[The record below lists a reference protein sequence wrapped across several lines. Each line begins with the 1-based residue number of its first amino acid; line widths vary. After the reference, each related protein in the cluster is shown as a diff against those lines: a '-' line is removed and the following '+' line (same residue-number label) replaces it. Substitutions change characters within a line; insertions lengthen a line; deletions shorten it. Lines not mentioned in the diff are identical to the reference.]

1 MKSRRL
7 VAIAVVLISAIG
19 MVGVQPH
26 VAQANGCGIPFTGT
40 TYHLSTPNHFT
51 LLSTCSTSWTYQLMN
66 DVDLTGIT
74 VSRQSSF
81 TGTFDGQGFTIR
93 NMTVTGSALFDVGV
107 AGATFTGVNFQ
118 NATVNGGNQLFAG
131 GLISV
136 ANGPTTISAS
146 SFDGSVTAAN
156 IVGHRVGGL
165 IGSVGSIP
173 VTILDVDVTASIVGG
188 VTESATA
195 GGLIGASFGTVL
207 INDASFTGSVTGGS
221 GLQATAGGL
230 VGSVVIGSVSISN
243 SYSTATITGGNDL
256 YASSGGFIGISQSVV
271 TVESSYVTAVMAAG
285 SGNRSA
291 AGGMIGISMAD
302 VTVNRSYVT
311 GSLLG
316 GPGATSS
323 TTAGGF
329 IGYGCCGPPA
339 AIQVS
344 NSFVRL
350 TANGGA
356 GSDARVGGIVGGR
369 QSNIALTTTVSNSYG
384 EGTLTTGS
392 GSQAW
397 AFALA
402 DSSAPTISAT
412 TSFCVSVC
420 ESGGTGIGVT
430 VSATNV
436 VTTARSA
443 GWNFDTIWCSS
454 PSYNDGLPVL
464 KGLTFGPNAAWGT
477 CSTPTSAPAPSIVPV
492 WSVTIDTGG
501 GSCGEASGALS
512 STFIGYRY
520 LPGAAEC
527 SRDGFVFTGWA
538 RSSSPTTVLNLPL
551 LVDPTDGVKR
561 YFFSESADL
570 VAVWSAAPKPPAP
583 ISAFVAFANFFCGRC
598 TSVWLIWPNPVEQPP
613 ANRVIVTDASSRELC
628 AQGVVGVGQWTVC
641 LLSGLTP
648 GQTYSYRIAVTNGT
662 TSSAPVSAQ
671 VTLNNRATGA

>member
-1 MKSRRL
+1 MMSRRL
-7 VAIAVVLISAIG
+7 LAVAVVLMSALGI
-19 MVGVQPH
+19 VGPRAH

-51 LLSTCSTSWTYQLMN
+51 LLSTCSPDWTYQLMN

-74 VSRQSSF
+74 VSRRSSF

-107 AGATFTGVNFQ
+107 AGATFTRVNFQ
-118 NATVNGGNQLFAG
+118 NATVNGGNQLTAG
-131 GLISV
+131 GLIRS
-136 ANGPTTISAS
+136 AGGPTTISAS
-146 SFDGSVTAAN
+146 SFDGSVTATN
-156 IVGHRVGGL
+156 IVSQGVGGL
-165 IGSVGSIP
+165 IGSVDTFP

-188 VTESATA
+188 ATDSATA
-195 GGLIGASFGTVL
+195 GGLIGVSQGDVAIV
-207 INDASFTGSVTGGS
+207 DASFAGSVTGGS
-221 GLQATAGGL
+221 GLEATAGGL
-230 VGSVVIGSVSISN
+230 IGYVVDGSASISN
-243 SYSTATITGGNDL
+243 SFATGTITGGSHP
-256 YASSGGFIGISQSVV
+256 YASAGGFIGISVDVV
-271 TVESSYVTAVMAAG
+271 TVESSYVTAAMAAG
-285 SGNRSA
+285 SGSRSA
-291 AGGMIGISMAD
+291 AGGMIGISQGD

-316 GPGATSS
+316 GPGATFS

-369 QSNIALTTTVSNSYG
+369 QSNGALTTTVSNSYG

-392 GSQAW
+392 GFQAW

-412 TSFCVSVC
+412 ASFCVTVC
-420 ESGGTGIGVT
+420 ESGGSGVGVT
-430 VSATNV
+430 VSAVNLV
-436 VTTARSA
+436 AAAQSA

-492 WSVTIDTGG
+492 WSVTVDTKG
-501 GSCGEASGALS
+501 GSCGEASGALPS
-512 STFIGYRY
+512 SFIGYRY

-551 LVDPTDGVKR
+551 LVDPTDGVRR

-570 VAVWSAAPKPPAP
+570 VAVWLAAPTPPAP
-583 ISAFVAFANFFCGRC
+583 ISAFVAFANFFCDRC
-598 TSVWLIWPNPVEQPP
+598 TSVWLIWSTPVAQAP
-613 ANRVIVTDASSRELC
+613 ANRVVVTDASSRELC

-641 LLSGLTP
+641 LLPGLTP
-648 GQTYSYRIAVTNGT
+648 GQTYSYRIVVTNGT
-662 TSSAPVSAQ
+662 TSSAAVSAQ
-671 VTLNNRATGA
+671 VTLNNRITGA